1 VKLCSPVLL
10 TFALL
15 CAVQSSAQAQ
25 QPHLPDPPKEK
36 GVYYLAGEAW
46 KPIKPLLHSG
56 LKVRGQGAWPI
67 TSLKNVLLYRGKN
80 SPYQTSNQPVFCVV
94 GPSKFVERNAVVVR
108 TNVKGKN
115 RELQISKGGDLFHDT
130 EIGHRQKDVFQL
142 RVLEN
147 RGAMILMTAGGE
159 LPEGEFV
166 LSLDG
171 QPVST
176 PIYDFT
182 VNH

>member
-1 VKLCSPVLL
+1 VKLSSPVLL

-15 CAVQSSAQAQ
+15 CALQSSAQ
-25 QPHLPDPPKEK
+25 QPDLPDTPKEK
-36 GVYYLAGEAW
+36 GVYYLAGGAW

-67 TSLKNVLLYRGKN
+67 TSLKNVLVYRGKN

-94 GPSKFVERNAVVVR
+94 GPSRFAERNAVVVQ
-108 TNVKGKN
+108 TKVKGKN
-115 RELQISKGGDLFHDT
+115 RELQISKGGDLFHDA
-130 EIGHRQKDVFQL
+130 EIGHREKDVYPL
-142 RVLEN
+142 RILEN
-147 RGAMILMTAGGE
+147 GSTVLVLTPGAD
-159 LPEGEFV
+159 LPKGEFV

-176 PIYDFT
+176 PIYDFS
-182 VNH
+182 VGN